1 MIGAPLAEP
10 VEPQSPGTRSSAG
23 MTPSEARP
31 PAEQV
36 TPPPPPRDTAG
47 PGNRAT
53 GFILVV
59 TGPSGAGKG
68 TLVAHLLQQRP
79 ECVFS
84 VSATTRPRR
93 ANEVEGR
100 DYWFLTQEEFAKR
113 RDAGWFLEWAEV
125 HGNSYGTPVQ
135 EVDARVRDGRV
146 VVLDVDVQGGA
157 SVRRVRPD
165 AVSVFVYPPSLQ
177 SLRDRLEARG
187 TDRPEVIEERIR
199 NAPGELAQSIH
210 YDYIIM
216 NDRLEQAQSAL
227 LAIHDAEHA
236 RTHRARVG

>member
-1 MIGAPLAEP
+1 MSAFLAEP
-10 VEPQSPGTRSSAG
+10 NPPGTRVATG
-23 MTPSEARP
+23 MTPPENRA

-36 TPPPPPRDTAG
+36 TPPVAPRELATSG
-47 PGNRAT
+47 QRAK

-68 TLVAHLLQQRP
+68 TLVSQLLKQRP

-93 ANEVEGR
+93 ANEIEGR
-100 DYWFLTQEEFAKR
+100 DYFFLAPDAFEKLRTQ
-113 RDAGWFLEWAEV
+113 GWFLETAEV
-125 HGNSYGTPVQ
+125 HGKLYGTPVD
-135 EVDARVRDGRV
+135 EVDARVRDGKV

-177 SLRDRLEARG
+177 SLRERLQARG
-187 TDRPEVIEERIR
+187 TDAPEVIDERLR

-216 NDRLEQAQSAL
+216 NDRLEQACSAL
-227 LAIHDAEHA
+227 IAIHDAEHA
-236 RTHRARVG
+236 RTHRARIG